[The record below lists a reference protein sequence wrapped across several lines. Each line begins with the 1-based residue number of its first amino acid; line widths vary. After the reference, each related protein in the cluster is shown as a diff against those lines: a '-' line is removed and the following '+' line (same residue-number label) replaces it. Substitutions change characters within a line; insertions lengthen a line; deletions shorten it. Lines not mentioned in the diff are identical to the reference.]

1 MKKLAFGKDLNKML
15 FLISASE
22 GEDNSIRFVIALGTN
37 GETAN
42 GATLVFPDTSEFY
55 EIIFDDYILHQ
66 TRNESYASYDSGE
79 VKKGRGLV
87 IFEKS
92 RLIDALPVLTDCR
105 KFEDGSFYPEK
116 WTHYGLFCVNHV
128 IDVIS
133 CREPE
138 IRKLTEEE

>member
-1 MKKLAFGKDLNKML
+1 MKLEFGKDLKKTL

-22 GEDNSIRFVIALGTN
+22 CEDNSIRFVIALGTH
-37 GETAN
+37 GEVQN
-42 GATLVFPDTSEFY
+42 GATLVFPDMNELY
-55 EIIFDDYILHQ
+55 EISFDNYILHQ
-66 TRNESYASYDSGE
+66 TRSESYASYDSCE
-79 VKKGRGLV
+79 IQKGSGLV
-87 IFEKS
+87 VFEKS
-92 RLIDALPVLTDCR
+92 RLLDVLPVLTDCR
-105 KFEDGSFYPEK
+105 KLADGSFYPEK